1 MTEMK
6 EKIYPMLPIIRESP
20 SAPDI
25 ELTEMR
31 EPTHID

>member
-6 EKIYPMLPIIRESP
+6 DKIYPILSTIREDP

-25 ELTEMR
+25 ELTG
-31 EPTHID
+31 I

>member
-6 EKIYPMLPIIRESP
+6 DKIYPTLPVIRESP
-20 SAPDI
+20 SGPDI

-31 EPTHID
+31 EPTRID